1 MTYEIRDPIHGFIVI
16 DEIERDIINHP
27 DFQRLRRIRQLGCTD
42 MVYPGATHTRFE
54 HSLGVMHVATKM
66 FEHIIHRR
74 PDYLKNELNFTD
86 SDLQRDKRIVRLAA
100 LLHDIGHA
108 PFSHA
113 AEELMSF
120 DEKTKKVYK
129 HENYSAAIVR
139 YRFSGFINSNHL
151 LIKMGINADGIADF
165 LDGSTALGKSLLWR
179 NLIVGQL
186 DADRADYLLRDSHHI
201 GVAYGHYDLN
211 RILHTLSVA
220 IDEESGSPQVVVMKS
235 GAHAA
240 EALILARYMMFTQV
254 YFQHTRRVYDHHI
267 AESIKSLLTQ
277 KTGSV
282 ETNYNG
288 KFPPPTEEGI
298 QKYLDWDDCKVMG
311 LVKQGHAGE
320 HGRILLTRRHYRRIF
335 ETPERP
341 EQSDLEKLE
350 AAKQKLSNFA
360 IIVDKAENS
369 WYKHDASDIRIIAE
383 AGAKTDKLTPLSF
396 LSPVVKGLS
405 AVNQTRLYV
414 PPEKKDDANRLLMS
428 INK

>member
-27 DFQRLRRIRQLGCTD
+27 EFQRLRRIRQLGCTD

-66 FEHIIHRR
+66 FEHIKQRR
-74 PDYLKNELNFTD
+74 GDYLKNELGFTD
-86 SDLQRDKRIVRLAA
+86 SDLERDKRIVRLAA

-113 AEELMSF
+113 AEELMCS

-129 HENYSAAIVR
+129 HENYSAAIVK
-139 YRFSGFINSNHL
+139 YRFSEFINSNQL
-151 LIKMGINADGIADF
+151 LTEMGINADYIADF

-211 RILHTLSVA
+211 RILHTLSVTTD
-220 IDEESGSPQVVVMKS
+220 DELGSPQVVVMES
-235 GAHAA
+235 GAHAV

-254 YFQHTRRVYDHHI
+254 YFHHTRRIYDHHI
-267 AESIKSLLTQ
+267 AESIKSLLEQ
-277 KTGSV
+277 KTGSAD
-282 ETNYNG
+282 TINNG
-288 KFPPPTEEGI
+288 KFPPPTEECI
-298 QKYLDWDDCKVMG
+298 QEYLDWDDCKVLG
-311 LVKQGHAGE
+311 LVKGGHAGD
-320 HGRILLTRRHYRRIF
+320 HGNILLTRRHYRCMY

-350 AAKQKLSNFA
+350 VAKQKLSDFA
-360 IIVDKAENS
+360 IIVDKAGKS
-369 WYKHDASDIRIIAE
+369 WYKYDATDIRIIAE
-383 AGAKTDKLTPLSF
+383 SDAKTNILTPLSF

>member
-16 DEIERDIINHP
+16 GEIERDIINHTE
-27 DFQRLRRIRQLGCTD
+27 FQRLRRIRQLGFTD
-42 MVYPGATHTRFE
+42 MVYPGAMHTRFE

-74 PDYLKNELNFTD
+74 PDYLKDELGFTD
-86 SDLQRDKRIVRLAA
+86 SDLERDKRTVRLAA

-113 AEELMSF
+113 TEELMSF

-139 YRFSGFINSNHL
+139 YRFGEFINSNPQL
-151 LIKMGINADGIADF
+151 TGMGINADYIADF
-165 LDGSTALGKSLLWR
+165 LDGSTELGKSLLWR
-179 NLIVGQL
+179 NLIAGQL

-220 IDEESGSPQVVVMKS
+220 TDGDTSSPQVVVMES
-235 GAHAA
+235 GRHAA

-267 AESIKSLLTQ
+267 ARSIKTLLKQ
-277 KTGSV
+277 KTGSAD
-282 ETNYNG
+282 TIKNG
-288 KFPPPTEEGI
+288 KFPPPTEECI
-298 QKYLDWDDCKVMG
+298 QEYLDWDDSKVMG
-311 LVKQGHAGE
+311 LVKGGDAGE
-320 HGRILLTRRHYRRIF
+320 HGRILLTRKHYRKVF

-341 EQSDLEKLE
+341 EQSDLEDLE
-350 AAKQKLSNFA
+350 MAKQKLSGFT

-369 WYKHDASDIRIIAE
+369 WYKYDASDIRIISE
-383 AGAKTDKLTPLSF
+383 NYGNTDKLAPLSF

-414 PPEKKDDANRLLMS
+414 PPEKKDDAKRLLMS
-428 INK
+428 MNK